1 MATSAQ
7 VSQYYAA
14 LREALLISYEEKD
27 AIRILADDVG
37 LDWGDVNPNV
47 TNRTLWANVIQSAR
61 KQRKVQQIIAIA
73 AKEFPLN
80 DGLQLALAAFDP
92 ADEII
97 FEEIRASTGWPTLA
111 YHEVDRV
118 EQLDR
123 LGLAVCESRDRPLVA
138 IWCGDELA
146 RHDIL
151 KSRFR
156 ELPLKVGGQK
166 LYPVFTGC
174 LLGSNIP
181 ADLNRSCC
189 HLVRSEEA
197 PANLQSLFVSKDFSR
212 HLVTLVVDL
221 VWDGH
226 TCQRLEEIL
235 KWCLQVG
242 QLAQDR
248 RFVIAVAIEVRVTWQ
263 WLSYL
268 GIDRRASA
276 VKKAHEKLGA
286 LLGKYEST
294 ILLPALDDIELND
307 LRAWRADM
315 ETRHGTRDD
324 DSFGDPT
331 LSRIIQLKKTKPME
345 RVVAELEKI
354 FASFRA

>member
-7 VSQYYAA
+7 VSKYYAD
-14 LREALLISYEEKD
+14 LREALVASYNEKENIKLLAEE
-27 AIRILADDVG
+27 AD
-37 LDWGDVNPNV
+37 LDWGDVNTAGNA
-47 TNRTLWANVIQSAR
+47 RALWDDVLHNAR
-61 KQRKVQQIIAIA
+61 KQRKVQPIIELA
-73 AKEFPLN
+73 AKEYPLN
-80 DGLQLALAAFDP
+80 DGLQLALVAFDS
-92 ADEII
+92 ADEAI
-97 FEEIRASTGWPTLA
+97 FEAPAFAGWPPLA
-111 YHEVDRV
+111 YHQVDRI

-123 LGLAVCESRDRPLVA
+123 LGLAVCDSRDRPLVA

-151 KSRFR
+151 KSRIR
-156 ELPLKVGGQK
+156 ELPLKVGGQS
-166 LYPVFTGC
+166 LHTVFRIC
-174 LLGSNIP
+174 PLGSDIH
-181 ADLNRSCC
+181 ADLTRSCYQ
-189 HLVRSEEA
+189 LVQSGKV
-197 PANLQSLFVSKDFSR
+197 PGNLQSLFVSKDFSR

-221 VWDGH
+221 VWDGQ
-226 TCQRLEEIL
+226 TCQQMEEIL

-248 RFVIAVAIEVRVTWQ
+248 RFVIAVAIEVRVTWR

-276 VKKAHEKLGA
+276 VKQAHEKLGS
-286 LLGKYEST
+286 LLAKYDST
-294 ILLPALDDIELND
+294 ILLPALDDIELSD

-315 ETRHGTRDD
+315 EARHGTRDD
-324 DSFGDPT
+324 DTFGDPT